1 MAVVDGDI
9 VENIDFAVPADI
21 ADRVIELKDHYPQ
34 LESIHVLPIPID
46 THAAADIVKE
56 GIVNVGPEQLEHFF
70 DELLAG
76 AVAAGSLHALVNG
89 FLWYKGSREFS
100 AAFASTAASTTLST
114 AGIGV
119 GLIADTLCHAAVLS
133 GAVGIGSRIFLSRL
147 ANSRWDFATYMEK
160 SILEVNALI
169 DSLRLHQSKVVS
181 G

>member
-1 MAVVDGDI
+1 M
-9 VENIDFAVPADI
+9 
-21 ADRVIELKDHYPQ
+21 
-34 LESIHVLPIPID
+34 
-46 THAAADIVKE
+46 
-56 GIVNVGPEQLEHFF
+56 GPDQLEHFF
-70 DELLAG
+70 DELLGG

-89 FLWYKGSREFS
+89 FLWYKGSKEFS

-147 ANSRWDFATYMEK
+147 ANSRWDFATFMEE
-160 SILEVNALI
+160 SIFETNALI